1 NARLKVAKFHTR
13 LIPQHWYLDTLDES
27 VTTLENEPVISIVSN
42 EEFNKPGNAIHIDFS
57 HLEDIHGSHIFTKHI
72 SHEMKVLNLAIVTNR
87 AEELY
92 EIHKKL
98 VKEMENEIKSQNS
111 QAITE
116 NNELQE
122 FAHTINN
129 PVSVK
134 TKGRSSKRNKAFN
147 DVTNILNSK
156 NTKSK
161 MPRIILDSRNDMS
174 DTESISDTEETIV
187 NKRKCGICNMK
198 GHNSRTFPDLA
209 ESNIAELM
217 PADNNEEIS
226 TNKRKCR
233 ICSLEGHNA
242 QTYPSSMKSNISEI
256 EESGS
261 DAEEININKRKCG
274 ICGLGGHNARTC
286 QS

>member
-1 NARLKVAKFHTR
+1 MGKGFGMLK
-13 LIPQHWYLDTLDES
+13 
-27 VTTLENEPVISIVSN
+27 
-42 EEFNKPGNAIHIDFS
+42 
-57 HLEDIHGSHIFTKHI
+57 
-72 SHEMKVLNLAIVTNR
+72 KVLNLAIVTNR

-134 TKGRSSKRNKAFN
+134 TKG
-147 DVTNILNSK
+147 
-156 NTKSK
+156 
-161 MPRIILDSRNDMS
+161 NDMS